1 MVCRGSQ
8 PAPSQRTA
16 FLYLDCKLG
25 HVYFSCTKRSSKVCQ
40 HVDCRHSA
48 LGSHDLSVLLA
59 IKDSKQLHLHLRGIT
74 VPQTHVCLSLM
85 DQPFQLAPVPI
96 GERDPP
102 RQTYCLRN
110 GGPAELPYSID
121 TAPLQ
126 QLIKLNYGYE
136 VTASAWLAAGVGIFL
151 LLETNPKCRY
161 MLSLRHHVSTVHPL
175 LYWCTV

>member
-1 MVCRGSQ
+1 MTFQ
-8 PAPSQRTA
+8 H
-16 FLYLDCKLG
+16 LDCMLG
-25 HVYFSCTKRSSKVCQ
+25 QFWLSCKKHSSKIFQ

-48 LGSHDLSVLLA
+48 LGSHDLSILLA

-74 VPQTHVCLSLM
+74 VPPTHMCLSLK

-110 GGPAELPYSID
+110 GGPADLPYSID

-136 VTASAWLAAGVGIFL
+136 VTASAWLAADLGNFSSAKNKPI
-151 LLETNPKCRY
+151 
-161 MLSLRHHVSTVHPL
+161 
-175 LYWCTV
+175 